1 MEGSFIMANEM
12 MKNRNNDN
20 MMDQLSDWFSFPK
33 DFFDDSSIKNIMQSD
48 VAETD
53 KDYIVKVDMPGMDKK
68 DIKVSYKDGILN
80 VSGSRDS
87 FDNLDDK
94 NGNLIHRERSVGHIQ
109 RSYRIPDVDSKEIS
123 AKDIDGALT
132 ITLPKLT
139 EEDKEN
145 TITIE

>member
-80 VSGSRDS
+80 VSALVT
-87 FDNLDDK
+87 FKEAIVFLM
-94 NGNLIHRERSVGHIQ
+94 LILKKFLLKTSM
-109 RSYRIPDVDSKEIS
+109 
-123 AKDIDGALT
+123 AF
-132 ITLPKLT
+132 
-139 EEDKEN
+139 
-145 TITIE
+145 

>member
-1 MEGSFIMANEM
+1 MANEM
-12 MKNRNNDN
+12 MNNRNNDN
-20 MMDQLSDWFSFPK
+20 MMDQLNDWFSFPK
-33 DFFDDSSIKNIMQSD
+33 DFFDESSIKNIMQSD
-48 VAETD
+48 VAETA

-80 VSGSRDS
+80 VAGSRDS

-94 NGNLIHRERSVGHIQ
+94 DGNVLHRERSVGHIQ
-109 RSYRIPDVDSKEIS
+109 RSYRIPDVDAKEIS
-123 AKDIDGALT
+123 AKDVDGVLT